1 MHEASIAQS
10 IVKTVLE
17 QAEQQHA
24 NSVQSIDMEIGELSF
39 LNPEQVE
46 FWIKLGFKDTI
57 AENAAIRFTEMKAVI
72 HCKTCHYQGHLEVKE
87 DPAYHLQLPQF
98 KCPNCNQTDIQI
110 IQGRETIIRSIKI
123 LRDENSTKK

>member
-10 IVKTVLE
+10 IVKTVLD

-24 NSVQSIDMEIGELSF
+24 NSVQSVYIEMGELSF
-39 LNPEQVE
+39 LNREQVE
-46 FWIKLGFKDTI
+46 FWVTLGFKDTL
-57 AENAAIRFTEMKAVI
+57 AENASIRFTEMKAVI
-72 HCKTCHYQGHLEVKE
+72 HCKKCSYQGHLEVKE

-98 KCPNCNQTDIQI
+98 KCPNCSNTEIQI

-123 LRDENSTKK
+123 LRDENQMKK